1 MTTLHLVPH
10 THWDREWYLP
20 FQVFRLKLVHLL
32 DLLAVVL
39 ESDPAFTTF
48 TLDGQTI
55 LLEDY
60 LSLRPERR
68 AAMEQWVRQGRVL
81 IGPWYILPDEFL
93 VSPEAMVRNLLAGK
107 EDCARFGGR
116 MDVGY
121 IPDPFGHIGQMP
133 QILRGFGIEFAAF
146 RRGLD
151 EEPCELWWE
160 APDGSRVLTAY
171 LRDGY
176 DNAARLPT
184 AAPAFAAAIAARRD
198 SLTPH
203 CATSHRLLLNG
214 TDHQEPQPELPI
226 LVAQAWTET
235 DSLVLSTLPRYLEG
249 VRAEVDAGRAIPTI
263 RGEARSPRRHH
274 LLPAVL
280 SSRTWIKQRN
290 HLCETLLQRWVEPFS
305 AWADL
310 LAAPLPDRSV
320 FTGHLETPRI
330 REVQPVIRSTW
341 RMLLQCQP
349 HDSICGCSI
358 DPVHEEMRSRFDQ
371 VEQMGEELT
380 RQSLQSLAN
389 QVDTTSNAPQGSLAA
404 LVVFNPVASA
414 ARQLLE
420 TEFALPAGLADF
432 QIVDADARPVPFR
445 TLRRF
450 DKSLADMDLDAEGL
464 RGMFS
469 MVHDGRVLGL
479 AVQAVAVVPRP
490 GGTLVDVLL
499 AENAEPNPDALQAAE
514 AQLASLLA
522 DPPHSAFRLLVR
534 LASRAKIVC
543 APPQIPAHGHRTFW
557 LRSAPP
563 APGKSTQDMARHIEN
578 DDLIMEAEQDGTLR
592 LTDKRSHR
600 TYAGLMRFSDR
611 AERGDSYTHC
621 PLEGDLPIETPA
633 GEPQVERL
641 QEPTGETLVI
651 RLEYHL
657 PQRLSDDRKSR
668 TGGPCKL
675 PITVRARLAPG
686 VPCLD
691 LEIELDNQAQD
702 HRLQVLFPTGSSTSA
717 GMWDAAFQLVD
728 RPTAPPQGG
737 ADWIE
742 QPAPEMP
749 MRDFVSDRRSNGLMV
764 AARGLREGC
773 VSPEGVI
780 AVTLLRCFGWLSRDD
795 LATRKGGAGP
805 QVETPGGQERG
816 SHRFELSLIPFLG
829 DWPAALPLADS
840 YQAGLRAE
848 VTPVHTGRLPSSIS
862 LLQIEP
868 ATLRLSAV
876 KAAEDGRGMIVRLV
890 NLSPDAATAS
900 IRTLLPLR
908 RAALVRLDETP
919 LRDLAIRE
927 PNCAQIPIGPHQ
939 IQTLR
944 LEFNTT

>member
-32 DLLAVVL
+32 DLLADTL
-39 ESDPAFTTF
+39 DADPAFTAF

-68 AAMEQWVRQGRVL
+68 AAIEQWVRQGRVL
-81 IGPWYILPDEFL
+81 IGPWYLLPDEFL
-93 VSPEAMVRNLLAGK
+93 VSPEALVRNLLAGK

-121 IPDPFGHIGQMP
+121 TPDPFGHIGQLP
-133 QILRGFGIEFAAF
+133 QILRGFGIDSSAF

-184 AAPAFAAAIAARRD
+184 TGPAFAAAIAARRD

-214 TDHQEPQPELPI
+214 TDHQEPQPELPT
-226 LVAQAWTET
+226 LVAKAWTEADT
-235 DSLVLSTLPRYLEG
+235 LVLSTLPRYLEG
-249 VRAEVDAGRAIPTI
+249 VRAEVEAGRAIPTI

-305 AWADL
+305 AWAGL
-310 LAAPLPDRSV
+310 LAAPLPDRAV
-320 FTGHLETPRI
+320 FTGRLETPRI
-330 REVQPVIRSTW
+330 REVQPIVRSTW

-358 DPVHEEMRSRFDQ
+358 DAVHDEMRSRFDQ
-371 VEQMGEELT
+371 VEEIGQELT
-380 RQSLQSLAN
+380 RQSLQSLAD
-389 QVDTTSNAPQGSLAA
+389 QVDTRSNAPDGSLAA
-404 LVVFNPVASA
+404 LVVFNPIGGA
-414 ARQLLE
+414 ARQPLE
-420 TEFALPAGLADF
+420 SEFDLPAGLSDF
-432 QIVDADARPVPFR
+432 EIVDADGRPVPFR

-450 DKSLADMDLDAEGL
+450 DKSLADMELDADGL
-464 RGMFS
+464 RGMLP
-469 MVHDGRVLGL
+469 MVQDGRVLGL

-490 GGTLVDVLL
+490 GGALVDVVL

-514 AQLASLLA
+514 AQVAALLA
-522 DPPHSAFRLLVR
+522 DGSRSAFRLLVR
-534 LASRAKIVC
+534 LASRARIIW
-543 APPQIPAHGHRTFW
+543 APPQIPAHGHRAFW
-557 LRSAPP
+557 LRSAIPT
-563 APGKSTQDMARHIEN
+563 AAESSKDAERRIEN
-578 DDLIMEAEQDGTLR
+578 EDLIVEAEGDGTLH
-592 LTDKRSHR
+592 LTDKRSRR
-600 TYAGLMRFSDR
+600 TYSGLMRFSDR
-611 AERGDSYTHC
+611 GERGDSYTHC
-621 PLEGDLPIETPA
+621 PLEGDAPIEAPA
-633 GEPQVERL
+633 VAPHVERL
-641 QEPTGETLVI
+641 REATGEILIV
-651 RLEYHL
+651 RLEYRL
-657 PQRLSDDRKSR
+657 PERLTDDRTSR
-668 TGGPCKL
+668 TGGPCAL
-675 PITVRARLAPG
+675 PITARAHLAPG
-686 VPCLD
+686 VPRLD

-702 HRLQVLFPTGSSTSA
+702 HRLQVLFPTGAATPE
-717 GMWDAAFQLVD
+717 GMWDAAFQLLP
-728 RPTAPPQGG
+728 RPTAPPEGG

-742 QPAPEMP
+742 QPVPEMP
-749 MRDFVSDRRSNGLMV
+749 MRDFVSNRRRDGLMV

-773 VSPEGVI
+773 VSPDGVI

-795 LATRKGGAGP
+795 MATRRGGAGP

-816 SHRFELSLIPFLG
+816 RHRFEMSLIPFTG
-829 DWPAALPLADS
+829 DLSTAVPLADS
-840 YQAGLRAE
+840 FQAGLRAE
-848 VTPVHTGRLPSSIS
+848 VTPLHAGCLPSSGS

-876 KAAEDGRGMIVRLV
+876 KAAEDGRGVIVRLV
-890 NLSPDAATAS
+890 NPLPDAATAS
-900 IRTLLPLR
+900 IRTHLPLQ
-908 RAALVRLDETP
+908 RAALVRLDETAE
-919 LRDLAIRE
+919 RDIATGDHA
-927 PNCAQIPIGPHQ
+927 CTQIPIGPYKAR
-939 IQTLR
+939 TLR
-944 LEFNTT
+944 LELNMT